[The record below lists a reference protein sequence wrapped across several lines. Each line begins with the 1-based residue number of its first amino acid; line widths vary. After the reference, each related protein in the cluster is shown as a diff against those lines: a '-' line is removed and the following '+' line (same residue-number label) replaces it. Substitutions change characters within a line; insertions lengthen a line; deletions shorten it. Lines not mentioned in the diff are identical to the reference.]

1 MANCTIADVQ
11 ALVLG
16 PGVRF
21 APAEHERVQEAIDAT
36 AVDVADDAGYV
47 ELMEAKRAN
56 AGHTIA
62 RESEL
67 TTVDRA
73 TYDIELRDEWCL
85 VVGHHVDVRRCART
99 YPFGFCNVISM
110 LL

>member
-21 APAEHERVQEAIDAT
+21 APSELERVQEAIDAT

-56 AGHTIA
+56 AEAAAGK
-62 RESEL
+62 
-67 TTVDRA
+67 
-73 TYDIELRDEWCL
+73 
-85 VVGHHVDVRRCART
+85 
-99 YPFGFCNVISM
+99 
-110 LL
+110 LLNPPKEKAKAKAKK

>member
-16 PGVRF
+16 PGVRC
-21 APAEHERVQEAIDAT
+21 APSELERVQEAIDAT

-56 AGHTIA
+56 AEAAAGK
-62 RESEL
+62 
-67 TTVDRA
+67 
-73 TYDIELRDEWCL
+73 
-85 VVGHHVDVRRCART
+85 
-99 YPFGFCNVISM
+99 
-110 LL
+110 LLNPPKAKAKAKAKAK

>member
-36 AVDVADDAGYV
+36 AVEVADDAGYV

-56 AGHTIA
+56 AEAAAGKLINPPKA
-62 RESEL
+62 K
-67 TTVDRA
+67 A
-73 TYDIELRDEWCL
+73 K
-85 VVGHHVDVRRCART
+85 AKAKAK
-99 YPFGFCNVISM
+99 
-110 LL
+110 